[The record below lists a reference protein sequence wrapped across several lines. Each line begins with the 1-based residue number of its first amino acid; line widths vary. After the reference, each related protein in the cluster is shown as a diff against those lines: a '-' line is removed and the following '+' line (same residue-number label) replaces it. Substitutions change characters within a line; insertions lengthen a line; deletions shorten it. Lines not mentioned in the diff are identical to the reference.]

1 MRFAAAFVLMLA
13 AGTALPADL
22 RGISTIVA
30 DAESVTI
37 VVPIRVV
44 RGEMALVERWRAGIE
59 RAWNRGHNGG
69 PFKVCGRSVR
79 VEPRFSAG
87 PQPLLAKAAHVV
99 YVHDVGPG
107 ERFINSVWHAPGT
120 VPTEAIRTGY
130 WGSNLTARKAAH
142 EFGHLLGLPD
152 EYVEEDT
159 NGNGRR
165 DPGEGSRPDV
175 ARYPDAWRSLMAFE
189 QGRVLQRHVR
199 EVLRLHAGSDIG
211 CLR

>member
-1 MRFAAAFVLMLA
+1 MRLAVAFVLVLV
-13 AGTALPADL
+13 AGTRLPVDL

-30 DAESVTI
+30 DAERLTI
-37 VVPIRVV
+37 VVPVRVV
-44 RGEMALVERWRAGIE
+44 GGRPGLVERWRAGID
-59 RAWNRGHNGG
+59 RAWNQGHRGG
-69 PFKVCGRSVR
+69 PFQVCGREIR
-79 VEPRFSAG
+79 VEPRFIAN
-87 PQPLLAKAAHVV
+87 PQPLFAKAAHVV
-99 YVHDVGPG
+99 YVEDVRPG
-107 ERFINSVWHAPGT
+107 ERFVNSVWHPSGT
-120 VPTEAIRTGY
+120 TPTEAIRTGY

-152 EYVEEDT
+152 EYVEDDA

-189 QGRVLQRHVR
+189 QGRVLARHVR
-199 EVLRLHAGSDIG
+199 EIVRLHTGGDG